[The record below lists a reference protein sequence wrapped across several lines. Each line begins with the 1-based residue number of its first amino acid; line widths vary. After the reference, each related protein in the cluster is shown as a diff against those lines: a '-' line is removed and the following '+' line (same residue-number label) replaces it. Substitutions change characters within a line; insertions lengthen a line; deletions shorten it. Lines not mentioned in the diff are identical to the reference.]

1 MKNLQILSISILF
14 IMLLSSL
21 DTSAQIPEPEEG
33 KGLVVFYRTK
43 KFSGGAI
50 KFSVKDSEKSYG
62 QLTNG
67 SIIKIQV
74 EPGEHMFWSQVISS
88 DSITLTIEEGKVY
101 YVKGTVKMG
110 AIAGRPKFNQV
121 DEKKA
126 LKEMKVK

>member
-14 IMLLSSL
+14 IILLSSL
-21 DTSAQIPEPEEG
+21 EASAQIPEPEEG
-33 KGLVVFYRTK
+33 QGLVVFYRTK
-43 KFSGGAI
+43 KFSGSAI

-62 QLTNG
+62 QLKNG
-67 SIIKIQV
+67 TVIKINV

-88 DSITLTIEEGKVY
+88 DAITLTIEEGKVY
-101 YVKGTVKMG
+101 YIKGTVKMG